1 MQTEIYLIR
10 HSEPFKG
17 HRGIINTHESI
28 LIENEKSPLSINGE
42 KMAEEFS
49 NNDEFKNLDVVY
61 SSNYVRAMSTAKY
74 FAFNN
79 NLKVDIDERFNE
91 RIHGVDSWS
100 DLPVNFE
107 LNQFNDETYKVG
119 FGESQK
125 DVQTRMYD
133 GLVSVM
139 SKNKGKRIAIVSHS
153 TAIAFLLK
161 MFSEVKYDGNYT
173 YNGNVY
179 FNGKWEYLE
188 TFKLNYDENNNL
200 VNIEN
205 IKFNYE
211 YREN

>member
-10 HSEPFKG
+10 HSEPFKV
-17 HRGIINTHESI
+17 HRGNCNTQESI

-42 KMAEEFS
+42 KMAEEFAS
-49 NNDEFKNLDVVY
+49 YDEFKNLDVVY

-139 SKNKGKRIAIVSHS
+139 SKNKGKRIAYI
-153 TAIAFLLK
+153 TWLLQ
-161 MFSEVKYDGNYT
+161 
-173 YNGNVY
+173 
-179 FNGKWEYLE
+179 
-188 TFKLNYDENNNL
+188 
-200 VNIEN
+200 
-205 IKFNYE
+205 
-211 YREN
+211 R